1 MIKSPPRSE
10 QVPIEGSNAGGLV
23 VQSPSFD
30 LQIILCEIVAIIDWA
45 TVLSITGYFFDITYC
60 LLVTYIVAQ
69 KIGWNFW

>member
-10 QVPIEGSNAGGLV
+10 PVPIEGSNAGSLV
-23 VQSPSFD
+23 AQSPSFE

-45 TVLSITGYFFDITYC
+45 TVLSITGYFFLILHCLSVPDI
-60 LLVTYIVAQ
+60 VVQ